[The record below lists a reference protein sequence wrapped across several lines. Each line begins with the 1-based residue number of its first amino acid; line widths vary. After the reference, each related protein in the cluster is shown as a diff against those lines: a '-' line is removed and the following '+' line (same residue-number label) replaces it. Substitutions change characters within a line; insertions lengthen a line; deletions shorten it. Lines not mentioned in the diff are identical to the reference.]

1 MPAEIK
7 VLALQSPQIV
17 INEIAADFALRTG
30 YRIKQLLDHAE
41 MPIHIEHKINTGE
54 AFDAAFLVPAA
65 LNRGRHSG
73 PFSPR
78 AHWRSRT
85 IGFGET

>member
-41 MPIHIEHKINTGE
+41 MPIHIEHKINTGRLLMQPSWCLQRLI
-54 AFDAAFLVPAA
+54 DWQ
-65 LNRGRHSG
+65 NRAKSWGTLG
-73 PFSPR
+73 PIFSACPL
-78 AHWRSRT
+78 A
-85 IGFGET
+85 

>member
-41 MPIHIEHKINTGE
+41 MPIHIEHKINAGE

-65 LNRGRHSG
+65 LDRLQNRAKSWATLG
-73 PFSPR
+73 PIFSACPL
-78 AHWRSRT
+78 A
-85 IGFGET
+85 